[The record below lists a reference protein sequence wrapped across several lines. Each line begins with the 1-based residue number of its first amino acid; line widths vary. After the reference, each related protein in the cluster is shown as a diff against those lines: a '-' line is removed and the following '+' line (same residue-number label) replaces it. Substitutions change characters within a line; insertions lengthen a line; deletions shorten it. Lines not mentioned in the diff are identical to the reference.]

1 MEVAYAT
8 AVMMNHLSTMA
19 QTLILLSTGEFSMV
33 RLNDRHC
40 SGSSIMPQKRNPC
53 SLEVLKAKA
62 SFAHG
67 VVASLLSLGKGLF
80 MGYNRDTQWTKY
92 WIMDLVDESRP
103 ALSVMTEVICLL
115 KVHQARMLEQAQKD
129 FSGATSLMEGMVR
142 LFDVPLRKAKMALEK
157 AVRYSEEE
165 GSPEVSYGSL
175 QKALR
180 EMKMNLSIT
189 EEEMRK
195 LQRPETTLAQ
205 THSVGTPSERRIKDN
220 IVSLQARVRTARVW
234 VLQKRR
240 SLQKAKDLVLRME
253 KELMVERTKTV

>member
-1 MEVAYAT
+1 
-8 AVMMNHLSTMA
+8 
-19 QTLILLSTGEFSMV
+19 
-33 RLNDRHC
+33 
-40 SGSSIMPQKRNPC
+40 MPQKRNPC
-53 SLEVLKAKA
+53 SLEVIKAKA

-103 ALSVMTEVICLL
+103 ALSVMTEVIRLL
-115 KVHQARMLEQAQKD
+115 KVHEARMLEQAQKD

-142 LFDVPLRKAKMALEK
+142 FLMAFPLRKAKMVVEK
-157 AVRYSEEE
+157 AVKYSEEE
-165 GSPEVSYGSL
+165 GGAEVSYGSL

-189 EEEMRK
+189 EEDMRK

-205 THSVGTPSERRIKDN
+205 THSVGTPSEKEDKREYCFPSSKDGERPE
-220 IVSLQARVRTARVW
+220 IGFWQEE
-234 VLQKRR
+234 KEP
-240 SLQKAKDLVLRME
+240 QKAEDWDSRNGEGTGRDHQKDQD
-253 KELMVERTKTV
+253 